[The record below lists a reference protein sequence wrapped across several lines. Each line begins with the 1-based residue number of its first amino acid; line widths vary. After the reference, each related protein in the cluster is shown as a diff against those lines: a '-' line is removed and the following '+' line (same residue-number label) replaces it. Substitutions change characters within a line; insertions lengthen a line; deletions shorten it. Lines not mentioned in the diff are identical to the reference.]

1 MMMYQVI
8 FRHDMDSWC
17 LGPPPNLDHHCNAL
31 GRGILSLVSFQ
42 GATHPRRAMLMAS
55 CMVGVGS
62 FWSPFPSLCCC
73 PKVLL
78 EDSGAARLLP
88 ALGSRGGG
96 TPGGWGECR

>member
-1 MMMYQVI
+1 MV
-8 FRHDMDSWC
+8 
-17 LGPPPNLDHHCNAL
+17 
-31 GRGILSLVSFQ
+31 
-42 GATHPRRAMLMAS
+42 S

-88 ALGSRGGG
+88 ALGSSGGG
-96 TPGGWGECR
+96 TLRVGGGSAGRFK